1 MNRPIL
7 HGLLMATFAALA
19 APATAQTDGKAN
31 AEPLFFTVSTRAWLG
46 NWATWDARQ
55 PGDVCGGLP
64 NCNLPGTAESA
75 ESTSNH
81 AIMIPA
87 LSLRWGAWLLSGSY
101 AVAPR
106 YAFELRD
113 RFYTGKRSEWDLAA
127 GYYLYPSAAITVG
140 WKSIAQNFEGPED
153 NYDYRGLTVG
163 FTGSARISNSVSIYG
178 NAAFGVPGL
187 FRARVAD
194 QTRDALGRTDF
205 DQTYYVTE
213 FGLAYPLD
221 VGGSGALKGMVAS
234 VGYRSQVAT
243 IKQYRVGREGNT
255 SFPTS
260 LQDNTHGFVFGLSAT
275 F

>member
-1 MNRPIL
+1 MKHPVL
-7 HGLLMATFAALA
+7 HGLLMATVATLSAPVLAQADAKAASD
-19 APATAQTDGKAN
+19 PIFVTFG
-31 AEPLFFTVSTRAWLG
+31 VRAWLG
-46 NWATWDARQ
+46 SWATWDARQ
-55 PGDVCGGLP
+55 PADVCGGIA
-64 NCNLPGTAESA
+64 NCNLPGTAEST
-75 ESTSNH
+75 ESSSAH
-81 AIMIPA
+81 AIVIPA
-87 LSLRWGAWLLSGSY
+87 VSLRWGSWLLSGSY

-113 RFYTGKRSEWDLAA
+113 RFYTGKRSEWDLSA
-127 GYYLYPSAAITVG
+127 GYYLYPSAAITLG
-140 WKSIAQNFEGPED
+140 WKSISQNFEGPDD
-153 NYDYRGLTVG
+153 NYDYRGMTIG

-187 FRARVAD
+187 FRARLAE
-194 QTRDALGRTDF
+194 QTRDALGRRDF
-205 DQTYYVTE
+205 DQSYYVTE

-234 VGYRSQVAT
+234 VGYRSQVVT
-243 IKQYRVGREGNT
+243 IKQFRIGREGNT